1 MSKLPD
7 NHPVRQRE
15 LAQYRKLFPIAEA
28 KRYLQRLGVN
38 PDTTVD
44 PNELLAQL
52 VATIEPML
60 TPSERAFLGAIVAKG
75 PVSLSV

>member
-1 MSKLPD
+1 MAKLPD
-7 NHPVRQRE
+7 THPVRQRE
-15 LAQYRKLFPIAEA
+15 LAQYKKLFPIAEA

-44 PNELLAQL
+44 VNELLVQL
-52 VATIEPML
+52 VAAIEPLL

>member
-1 MSKLPD
+1 MPKLPD
-7 NHPVRQRE
+7 NHPVRQRD
-15 LAQYRKLFPIAEA
+15 LAQYRKLYPIAEA

-44 PNELLAQL
+44 VNELLAQL

-60 TPSERAFLGAIVAKG
+60 TTSERAFLGAIVTKG
-75 PVSLSV
+75 PVSLLV